1 MADHAYWR
9 RTIAAL
15 DPESGAVVTYELGE
29 GVRQWTGRIASL
41 DSAAGLLVEVRGE
54 TLRLCPWSA
63 VRAIESNG
71 KREAASAAGRDS

>member
-15 DPESGAVVTYELGE
+15 APESDVVVTYELGGSE
-29 GVRQWTGRIASL
+29 RQWSGRIASL
-41 DSAAGLLVEVRGE
+41 ESAAGLLVDVRGE

-63 VRAIESNG
+63 LRAVESDG
-71 KREAASAAGRDS
+71 KREAASAAGGSS